1 MVGFGAL
8 TVSKFQPLAELG
20 LVTTVGV
27 AVTLCASMFVFPA
40 IVSVFRIRGSRL
52 VSPPAAQKV

>member
-1 MVGFGAL
+1 
-8 TVSKFQPLAELG
+8 
-20 LVTTVGV
+20 
-27 AVTLCASMFVFPA
+27 MFVFPA